1 MRGRATDWVTRLRE
15 ESATLSNSEPACA
28 IDEGSPVCGVSLCT
42 MRGTTQSWVKVPK
55 CGLSAIGRWS
65 QALNS
70 REVSLEAATL

>member
-1 MRGRATDWVTRLRE
+1 MTCLRE
-15 ESATLSNSEPACA
+15 ESAILSNSEPARVA
-28 IDEGSPVCGVSLCT
+28 DDGSPVRGVSLCT

-55 CGLSAIGRWS
+55 CRLSAIERWS